1 MITLNSKFMN
11 IDENKILARV
21 VDMWGFFWDQVLPYV
36 EGVSLH
42 FIIRPISYS
51 AETPTIGST
60 SIANRLTP
68 RIIISQPKN
77 TSLILSNTPKLRR
90 QNVHLPLFHEHLVDG
105 LVLASTY

>member
-42 FIIRPISYS
+42 LII
-51 AETPTIGST
+51 
-60 SIANRLTP
+60 
-68 RIIISQPKN
+68 
-77 TSLILSNTPKLRR
+77 
-90 QNVHLPLFHEHLVDG
+90 
-105 LVLASTY
+105 